1 MARHLPPL
9 TSVRVFEAAARHLN
23 FTRAADELAMTQAAV
38 SYQIKLLEEGWDQRA
53 PLGWNM
59 KDPTAVAKT
68 VCALMSDWLPA
79 TTGTIVYADGG
90 ASTQL
95 L

>member
-1 MARHLPPL
+1 
-9 TSVRVFEAAARHLN
+9 
-23 FTRAADELAMTQAAV
+23 
-38 SYQIKLLEEGWDQRA
+38 
-53 PLGWNM
+53 
-59 KDPTAVAKT
+59 

-79 TTGTIVYADGG
+79 TTGSIIFADGG

>member
-1 MARHLPPL
+1 L
-9 TSVRVFEAAARHLN
+9 
-23 FTRAADELAMTQAAV
+23 
-38 SYQIKLLEEGWDQRA
+38 I
-53 PLGWNM
+53 
-59 KDPTAVAKT
+59 
-68 VCALMSDWLPA
+68 SDWLPA

>member
-1 MARHLPPL
+1 L
-9 TSVRVFEAAARHLN
+9 
-23 FTRAADELAMTQAAV
+23 
-38 SYQIKLLEEGWDQRA
+38 
-53 PLGWNM
+53 
-59 KDPTAVAKT
+59 
-68 VCALMSDWLPA
+68 SDWLPA